1 VTSDAIVIEHFSK
14 RYRRREAVRDLS
26 LAVPAGSIYGL
37 LGCNGA
43 GKSTTIR
50 ALMGLLRPA
59 SGTLRVLGMDAQR
72 DAIRIRDRVGYVP
85 EDPPGYPWMTVSEAL
100 AFHASF
106 HPGWDRPLAESLR
119 DRLGL
124 PPDARLRELSRGM
137 RAKAG
142 LVMALGARPE
152 LLVLDDPTSGL
163 DPLVRR
169 EFLEAVIGNVQAEGG
184 TVFFSSHLLDEME
197 RIADEVAILHEGRL
211 AASGSLEL
219 LKAGTRTMRAVYP
232 GDPPARLELP
242 GLLRC
247 ERGPHHLSLTVSGYD
262 ARVRDA
268 LSATGAMSV
277 DVQDMSLE
285 EIFVATVKGGPA

>member
-1 VTSDAIVIEHFSK
+1 MTSDAIVIESFSK
-14 RYRRREAVRDLS
+14 RYRRREAVHDLS
-26 LAVPAGSIYGL
+26 LTVPAGSIYGL

-43 GKSTTIR
+43 GKTTTIR
-50 ALMGLLRPA
+50 ALLGLLRPTT
-59 SGTLRVLGMDAQR
+59 GTLSVFGMDARR
-72 DAIRIRDRVGYVP
+72 DALRIRDRVGYVP
-85 EDPPGYPWMTVSEAL
+85 EDPPGYPWMTVREAL

-106 HPGWDRPLAESLR
+106 HAGWDHGLAGRLR

-124 PPDARLRELSRGM
+124 PPEARLRELSRGM

-142 LVMALGARPE
+142 LVMALGARPD

-169 EFLEAVIGNVQAEGG
+169 EFLEVVIGNVQAEGG

-197 RIADEVAILHEGRL
+197 RIADAVGILHQGRL
-211 AASGSLEL
+211 AASGSLEG
-219 LKAGTRTMRAVYP
+219 LKTATRTMRAVYA
-232 GDPPARLELP
+232 GDPPARLDLP

-262 ARVRDA
+262 ARLREAVN
-268 LSATGAMSV
+268 ATGALSV
-277 DVQDMSLE
+277 EVQDLSLE
-285 EIFVATVKGGPA
+285 DIFVATVKGGIA